1 MVKEQDQPGA
11 ADIVSIYEV
20 LNETRGE
27 LFIGATWRLK
37 DLLGFQQMT
46 PPAVVRHWELGDRL
60 RFRTVEYGIPNA
72 DARAFIETYAKSD
85 LVKAWKVVMDLKAA

>member
-1 MVKEQDQPGA
+1 MAQDQPGA
-11 ADIVSIYEV
+11 ADLVSIYEV

-27 LFIGATWRLK
+27 LFIGTTWRLK

-46 PPAVVRHWELGDRL
+46 PPAVVRHWKEGDRL

-72 DARAFIETYAKSD
+72 DARAFIDTYAGSD
-85 LVKAWKVVMDLKAA
+85 LVKSWKVLTDLKTA